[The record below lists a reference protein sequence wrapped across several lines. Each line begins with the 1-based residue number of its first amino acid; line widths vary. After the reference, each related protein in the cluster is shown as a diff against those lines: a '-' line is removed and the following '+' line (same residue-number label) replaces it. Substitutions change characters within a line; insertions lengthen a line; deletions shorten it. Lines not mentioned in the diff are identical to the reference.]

1 MTRKKV
7 VVIGGG
13 HGQSAILR
21 GIKKIE
27 EIDLT
32 AIVTVAD
39 DGGSTGKLRRDFQ
52 IPAMGD
58 IRGVMIALAESET
71 LLSTLMDYR
80 FDETSETMG
89 GHNLGNIILTA
100 LTQSTGS
107 FMDAISMI
115 SKVLKVKGNIVPS
128 TTQVITLYA
137 IMEDGTI
144 VRGESNIPKVR
155 NHIQKVYYKEKVKAT
170 DAAIRAIYDADYIV
184 YGAGSLYTS
193 ILPNIIIDD
202 IKQAIQQSKAK
213 KIYFCNPMTQSG
225 ETEFYTVEDHVKAIE
240 SHVQDKIDK
249 VFVASDMIP
258 NEVLKA
264 YLAEHSTKVP
274 LSEKEHEYEV
284 ELCSLLSFENRLVR
298 HDAKKVKEVFLK
310 ELGE

>member
-1 MTRKKV
+1 MKKV

-13 HGQSAILR
+13 HGQAAVLR
-21 GIKKIE
+21 GLKD
-27 EIDLT
+27 IDSISLT
-32 AIVTVAD
+32 TIVTVAD

-80 FDETSETMG
+80 FDESSETMG

-115 SKVLKVKGNIVPS
+115 SKVLKVKGHIVPS

-240 SHVQDKIDK
+240 NHVQDKIDK
-249 VFVASDMIP
+249 VFVANDMIP

-264 YLAEHSTKVP
+264 YLLEHSTKVP
-274 LSEKEHEYEV
+274 LSDIEHEYEV

-298 HDAKKVKEVFLK
+298 HDSKKVKEVFLK

>member
-1 MTRKKV
+1 MKKV

-13 HGQSAILR
+13 HGQAAVLR
-21 GIKKIE
+21 GLKD
-27 EIDLT
+27 IDSISLT
-32 AIVTVAD
+32 TIVTVAD

-80 FDETSETMG
+80 FDESSETMG

-115 SKVLKVKGNIVPS
+115 SKVLKVKGHIVPS

-170 DAAIRAIYDADYIV
+170 DAAIRAISDADYIV

-202 IKQAIQQSKAK
+202 IKLAIQQSKAK

-264 YLAEHSTKVP
+264 YLLEHSTKVP
-274 LSEKEHEYEV
+274 LSEKEHEYDV